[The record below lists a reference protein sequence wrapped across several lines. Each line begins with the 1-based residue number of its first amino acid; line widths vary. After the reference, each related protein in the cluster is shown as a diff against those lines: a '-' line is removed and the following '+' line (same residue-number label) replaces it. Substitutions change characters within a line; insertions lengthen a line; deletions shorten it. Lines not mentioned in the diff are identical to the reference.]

1 MNNINE
7 ELILSLPNNTT
18 YSTIETIILSLISS
32 ITNKQDK
39 ELLVKVYSEILNRK
53 KQNKDLYP
61 ILLEIKLVLI
71 KVLKNK

>member
-61 ILLEIKLVLI
+61 VLLEIKLVLI